1 MSAGRI
7 IVLCMIARIFFVVCC
22 VVLVFNRFGRSELKD
37 PIIPKPPTYQQ
48 DYPPVIEASYKG
60 EVATLKKI
68 LENDVNPNIRSF
80 TNATALEITT
90 RDGDNVNA
98 IAAVQELLK
107 YGARARTT
115 DNYGMAPIH
124 QIPAIALHQ
133 NRNTLM
139 YMLFVHGADFNV
151 YSNKQVAGFNTDFNQ
166 YVEDRKMDKQTEAVN
181 LKEVPRQGYN
191 LLMMTVCN
199 YDRTGVIDL
208 LKNWGGLIPKEEYKK
223 AYDYA
228 YDLGFRDIS
237 EAIDTYDKS
246 KSTEWIANLE
256 SRGLNQLMIGAL
268 TNNKELV
275 KKEIKQ
281 VNTISNDI
289 YRRPPLQLAIMQQNP
304 EIVEFLLQ
312 HGANVNTK
320 DYRGNTAL
328 HHVAWLG
335 DIILQKK
342 LTPLLLQH
350 KASLRATNDRRENI
364 LHYAIRL
371 GDLPYIQYLMS
382 NFKPEELG
390 LTDTTSKG
398 LTPYYLAEKVNF
410 TEAMKIIPKR

>member
-7 IVLCMIARIFFVVCC
+7 LVVCMIARIFFVVCC
-22 VVLVFNRFGRSELKD
+22 VVLVFSRFGRSELKD
-37 PIIPKPPTYQQ
+37 PIIPKPPTYKQE
-48 DYPPVIEASYKG
+48 YPPVIEAAFKG
-60 EVATLKKI
+60 ELPKLQAL
-68 LENDVNPNIRSF
+68 LDNDANPNIRSF

-124 QIPAIALHQ
+124 QIPAIALHK
-133 NRNTLM
+133 NRNDLM
-139 YMLFVHGADFNV
+139 YMLFVHGADFTV
-151 YSNKQVAGFNTDFNQ
+151 YSNQQQAGFNTEFNK
-166 YVEDRKMDKQTEAVN
+166 YVEDRKMDKTVKAVT
-181 LKEVPRQGYN
+181 LKDVPKKGYTV
-191 LLMMTVCN
+191 LDMTVCN

-208 LKNWGGLIPKEEYKK
+208 LKNWGGLIPKEEYKRSH
-223 AYDYA
+223 DYA
-228 YDLGFRDIS
+228 YDIGFRDIAD
-237 EAIDTYDKS
+237 AIDKYAAS
-246 KSTEWIANLE
+246 KSTEWFDNLMA
-256 SRGLNQLMIGAL
+256 RGLNKIMIGAL
-268 TNNKELV
+268 THDMELV
-275 KKEIKQ
+275 KKEIKD
-281 VNTISNDI
+281 VNTLSNDT
-289 YRRPPLQLAIMQQNP
+289 YRRPPLQLAIIQHNP

-312 HGANVNTK
+312 HGANVNTP

-328 HHVAWLG
+328 HQVARLG
-335 DIILQKK
+335 DIILQQR
-342 LTPLLLQH
+342 LTPLLLQY
-350 KASLRATNDRRENI
+350 KASLRALNSRKENI